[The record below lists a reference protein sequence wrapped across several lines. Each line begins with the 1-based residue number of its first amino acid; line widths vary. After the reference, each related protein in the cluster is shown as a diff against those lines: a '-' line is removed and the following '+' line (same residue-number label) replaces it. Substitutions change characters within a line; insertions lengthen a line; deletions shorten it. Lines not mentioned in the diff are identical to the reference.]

1 MNPNC
6 LRLWLAFLLI
16 GVPVLGQVGQ
26 GTVNLNNNFTPQG
39 SSTKAYV
46 LGMDNQPLAKAVG
59 RVEVLDSTGMILK
72 SGEFA
77 LPGIFAL
84 GIVEIPGT
92 NPGGSGII
100 SLRFWD
106 SSSGSSY
113 DTAMYR
119 TQVQVRLSTLGGGT
133 LPPPSL
139 KVAGDFTGAW
149 LATPIAISALIRD
162 VVPGNNSVRIRA
174 IGTLNQQWTLW
185 TTGNWLSWN
194 PAGASQ
200 QPVYDPLIGSSM
212 GSMEW
217 IVSSSGDIAFFKV
230 VSAP

>member
-1 MNPNC
+1 MNPN
-6 LRLWLAFLLI
+6 LIRRWLAFFLL
-16 GVPVLGQVGQ
+16 GGSALGQ
-26 GTVNLNNNFTPQG
+26 GTVNIHNNFTPQG

-59 RVEVLDSTGMILK
+59 RVEVLDSMGMVLK
-72 SGEFA
+72 SGGFA

-84 GIVEIPGT
+84 GVVAIPGT
-92 NPGGSGII
+92 VPGGGGMIV
-100 SLRFWD
+100 LRFWD

-119 TQVQVRLSTLGGGT
+119 TQVQVRMSTLGGGT
-133 LPPPSL
+133 IPSPPL
-139 KVAGDFTGAW
+139 EVAGDFTGAW
-149 LATPIAISALIRD
+149 LANPIAISALITD
-162 VVPGNNSVRIRA
+162 VVPGENSVRIRA

-185 TTGNWLSWN
+185 TTGNWISWN

-200 QPVYDPLIGSSM
+200 QPVYDPVIGSSM

-217 IVSSSGDIAFFKV
+217 IVPTSGDIAFFNV
-230 VSAP
+230 QSAP

>member
-6 LRLWLAFLLI
+6 LRHWLAFLLL
-16 GVPVLGQVGQ
+16 GVSALGQ

-39 SSTKAYV
+39 SPTKAFV

-59 RVEVLDSTGMILK
+59 RVEVLDANGMVLK
-72 SGEFA
+72 SGGFA

-84 GIVEIPGT
+84 GVVEIPGAL
-92 NPGGSGII
+92 PGGTGII

-113 DTAMYR
+113 DNAMYR

-133 LPPPSL
+133 LPPPPL
-139 KVAGDFTGAW
+139 QVAGDFTGAW
-149 LATPIAISALIRD
+149 LATPIAISALITEFI
-162 VVPGNNSVRIRA
+162 PSENSVRIRA

-185 TTGNWLSWN
+185 TTGNWISWN

-217 IVSSSGDIAFFKV
+217 MVPSSGDIAFFKV
-230 VSAP
+230 ESAP